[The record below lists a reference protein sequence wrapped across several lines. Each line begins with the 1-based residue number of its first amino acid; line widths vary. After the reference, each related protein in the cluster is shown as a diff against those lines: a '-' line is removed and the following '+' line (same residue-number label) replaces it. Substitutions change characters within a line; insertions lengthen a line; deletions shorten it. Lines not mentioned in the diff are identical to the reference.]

1 MVRCEAVDS
10 RRFTRFQ
17 SIRLN
22 AVQKMTEPNIST
34 TSEAQNLNINS
45 AQWIADYNQQYSRIM
60 KVLMDAPPSTDVAKF
75 SIRLGTLFAKAAIGN
90 LANPENLFQLQM
102 NMLAKN
108 ASLGE
113 YVVKK
118 LQGQDAKPVIEPK
131 TGDFRFKASDW
142 HSEPTRDSESGANTD
157 LWFDAIK
164 QSYLIGSEYFQG
176 FFNQA
181 NGLTSQENKKLKF
194 FTEQMVDAMAPTNL
208 PGFNPQVIDAT
219 RESKGENLINGMRN
233 LADDLEAGRGVKMV
247 ERDAFELGRN
257 IATTP
262 GKVVARNRM
271 AELIQYSPS
280 TDEVHTIPIMIVP
293 PWINKYYILD
303 LSARNSF
310 IGWLVGQG
318 FTVFVISW
326 VNPDESYRD
335 VSFDDYLQDGPLW
348 AMDVIHAITEQ
359 NRINAIGYCLGGT
372 LLATL
377 LGYLANQQEREVQ
390 ISSATFFTTMID
402 FTEPGDLGVFVDEDG
417 VAELEQQME
426 SDGYLDGKSMASTF
440 SMMRS
445 NDLIWHFVINN
456 YLLGKSP
463 GQFDLLYW
471 NSDSTRL
478 PARMHSYY
486 LRSMYLDNLLAQPDG
501 IQVLGTPIDLTKV
514 AIPTIFVSTELDHIA
529 PWQSTY
535 SGARLFAKQAR
546 FILGQSGHIAGIIN
560 PPTRTKYGY
569 WTRTRGLPI
578 SPDKWLESATYT
590 EGSWWPEWEKWIKRF
605 SGKRIEALEPGG
617 ESYPPL
623 AQAPGTYVNL

>member
-1 MVRCEAVDS
+1 
-10 RRFTRFQ
+10 
-17 SIRLN
+17 
-22 AVQKMTEPNIST
+22 
-34 TSEAQNLNINS
+34 
-45 AQWIADYNQQYSRIM
+45 
-60 KVLMDAPPSTDVAKF
+60 
-75 SIRLGTLFAKAAIGN
+75 
-90 LANPENLFQLQM
+90 
-102 NMLAKN
+102 
-108 ASLGE
+108 
-113 YVVKK
+113 
-118 LQGQDAKPVIEPK
+118 
-131 TGDFRFKASDW
+131 
-142 HSEPTRDSESGANTD
+142 
-157 LWFDAIK
+157 
-164 QSYLIGSEYFQG
+164 
-176 FFNQA
+176 
-181 NGLTSQENKKLKF
+181 
-194 FTEQMVDAMAPTNL
+194 MAPTNL

-233 LADDLEAGRGVKMV
+233 LADDLEAGCGVKMV

-535 SGARLFAKQAR
+535 SGARIFAKQAR

-569 WTRTRGLPI
+569 WTRTRGMPI

-617 ESYPPL
+617 KSYPPL